1 MKADVAVVGAGALGL
16 STALHCALLGRTVVV
31 LDRRAPGSQ
40 ASGRAAG
47 LFKSVQGDEGRTFL
61 ARRSIDLVR
70 NFAGWAGVPLG
81 VAASGSLL
89 VARSGGHR
97 KLLAAEFAQS
107 LAWGVDLAAI
117 SPADAAGRTGGYY
130 HAAGDEDVVWCPED
144 VYIEEPGA
152 LIDAY
157 LAAARRVG
165 VQVLADE
172 PVTAVTTSA
181 GAVTGLGATTRHIET
196 EVVVDAAGA
205 WVRQVAELL
214 EVGVG

>member
-1 MKADVAVVGAGALGL
+1 M
-16 STALHCALLGRTVVV
+16 
-31 LDRRAPGSQ
+31 
-40 ASGRAAG
+40 
-47 LFKSVQGDEGRTFL
+47 QGDEVRTFL

-70 NFAGWAGVPLG
+70 HFAGWAGVPLD

-97 KLLAAEFAQS
+97 KLLAAELAQS
-107 LAWGVDLAAI
+107 LRWGVDLAAI
-117 SPADAAGRTGGYY
+117 SPAEAAARTGGYY

-157 LAAARRVG
+157 LAAARRAG

-172 PVTAVTTSA
+172 PVTAVTSRRGCDHRPGDRRPQHRDRESSWTPRAPGSARSVNWPGPGWQPRRSGTSC
-181 GAVTGLGATTRHIET
+181 
-196 EVVVDAAGA
+196 
-205 WVRQVAELL
+205 W
-214 EVGVG
+214 